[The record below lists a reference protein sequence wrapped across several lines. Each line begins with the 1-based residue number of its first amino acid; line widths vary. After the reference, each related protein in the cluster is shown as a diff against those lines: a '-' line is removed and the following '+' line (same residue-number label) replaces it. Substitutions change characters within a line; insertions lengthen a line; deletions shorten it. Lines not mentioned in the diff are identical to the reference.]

1 MNKLMTRFF
10 ALMLVL
16 ACLVPAMVSATDSP
30 VLSRIVDSGTLRV
43 GMSGNQPPFN
53 MINNQGDI
61 IGFDHDM
68 ARLLADAMGVELKI
82 VTMPFP
88 ELLPALDKGKVDMVM
103 SGVTMTPQR
112 NLKAAFVGPYLVS
125 GKAILTKSQ
134 TLAAIDEAEDLD
146 QQNLTFVALKGST
159 SEAFTKRVAPGV
171 KLKTTD
177 DYDKAVAMVL
187 DGKADAM
194 VADFPICALSLLRH
208 PEAGLATTLEPLTIE
223 PIGIAL
229 PAGDS
234 LLLNMVSNY
243 FGALESVGLMEL
255 LEIRWFEDGSWL
267 AEMP

>member
-1 MNKLMTRFF
+1 
-10 ALMLVL
+10 
-16 ACLVPAMVSATDSP
+16 
-30 VLSRIVDSGTLRV
+30 
-43 GMSGNQPPFN
+43 
-53 MINNQGDI
+53 
-61 IGFDHDM
+61 
-68 ARLLADAMGVELKI
+68 
-82 VTMPFP
+82 
-88 ELLPALDKGKVDMVM
+88 MVM

-125 GKAILTKSQ
+125 GKAILTKSR

-146 QQNLTFVALKGST
+146 QSDLTIVALKGST
-159 SEAFTKRVAPGV
+159 SEAFAKRVAPGV
-171 KLKTTD
+171 NLKTTD

-187 DGKADAM
+187 EGKVDAM

-223 PIGIAL
+223 PMGIAL

-234 LLLNMVSNY
+234 LLLNMVTNY
-243 FGALESVGLMEL
+243 FSALEAVGLMEL